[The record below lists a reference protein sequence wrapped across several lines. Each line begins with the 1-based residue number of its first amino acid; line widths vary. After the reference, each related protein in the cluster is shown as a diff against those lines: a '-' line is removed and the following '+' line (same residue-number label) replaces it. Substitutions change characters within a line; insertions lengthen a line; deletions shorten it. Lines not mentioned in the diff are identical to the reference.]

1 MDGWGSR
8 IKHLVWKVLQKS
20 AFHICRDYV
29 DFGVIFIW
37 FSMALGPILM
47 TFGGLGASLKL
58 YDFRWLSIGGPEL
71 STAGQ
76 RRVFGTL
83 SGPHSNSQTV
93 GVAIQHAKYIM
104 KHAGM
109 KGYEKAGCKLRKYE
123 KSRL

>member
-1 MDGWGSR
+1 MWD
-8 IKHLVWKVLQKS
+8 VLQKL
-20 AFHICRDYV
+20 AFHRCRDYF
-29 DFGVIFIW
+29 DFGVIFTW
-37 FSMALGPILM
+37 FAMALGPILM
-47 TFGGLGASLKL
+47 TFSGLETDLKFH
-58 YDFRWLSIGGPEL
+58 DVRWLSGKGPEL

-76 RRVFGTL
+76 MMVFGTGP
-83 SGPHSNSQTV
+83 GPHSISQTV